1 MNAMCHKYAQPLSNV
16 YIYLYTAFNVL
27 YICVHFACMQ
37 TPTIGYMA
45 S

>member
-1 MNAMCHKYAQPLSNV
+1 MQCVISTLNHCQM